1 MANIISFKA
10 RNFKSYKDE
19 VEISFRA
26 LNSEFRSENYHE
38 VEISNGERIR
48 LLNSAVI
55 YGANASGKSNIIWAM
70 FALFSY
76 IRSSRE
82 RDPDTPLPYEPFLFS
97 VETENASIYMS
108 IEFVADAEV
117 YTYTISYTKERFIE
131 ESLICFSKQN
141 KPLFTRNNDDVSF
154 F

>member
-10 RNFKSYKDE
+10 KNFKSYKDE
-19 VEISFRA
+19 VEFSFRA

-38 VEISNGERIR
+38 VELSNGETIR

-70 FALFSY
+70 FALISY

-82 RDPDTPLPYEPFLFS
+82 LDPSATIRYEPFLLSPSLVCEKTAGIIPKS
-97 VETENASIYMS
+97 VEHLNIPSPVEH
-108 IEFVADAEV
+108 
-117 YTYTISYTKERFIE
+117 
-131 ESLICFSKQN
+131 SL
-141 KPLFTRNNDDVSF
+141 
-154 F
+154 